1 MLTAALL
8 GLMRQLGLDII
19 TLTEEL
25 DEGEF
30 FASRLTRIETL
41 RLLASMSQTAA
52 DLPEEVRKD
61 MPQID
66 WDSWL
71 ALRAKLARPAQHP
84 FQIWIAVK
92 ELTPMT
98 VHQLNDYRRSKPK
111 MFSIVPQ
118 PS

>member
-25 DEGEF
+25 DETEF

-41 RLLASMSQTAA
+41 RLLNSMAQTA
-52 DLPEEVRKD
+52 LEVPTEVRGR

-66 WDSWL
+66 WDAWL
-71 ALRAKLARPAQHP
+71 ALQIVLAKPAQHP
-84 FQIWIAVK
+84 LQIWVSIK
-92 ELTPMT
+92 ELTPVT
-98 VHQLNDYRRSKPK
+98 LHHLNDYKRTQPK
-111 MFSIVPQ
+111 LFTIVP
-118 PS
+118 